1 MTRRWFLSPAA
12 VARRRRCSTTAVKE
26 AIWRGELPA
35 IALRGPDGKV
45 SAYAVRVADADRW
58 VPRDVGRPPQ
68 E

>member
-12 VARRRRCSTTAVKE
+12 VARRRRCSTTAVKQ
-26 AIWRGELPA
+26 A
-35 IALRGPDGKV
+35 IARKELRAIEVRGPDGKV

-58 VPRDVGRPPQ
+58 VPREVGRPPQ